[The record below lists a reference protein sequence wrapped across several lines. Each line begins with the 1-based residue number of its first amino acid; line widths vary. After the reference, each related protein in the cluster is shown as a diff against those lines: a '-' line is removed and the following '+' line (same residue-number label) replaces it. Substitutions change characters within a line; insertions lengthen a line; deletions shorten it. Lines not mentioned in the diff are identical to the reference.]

1 MKSATIWSRIADVA
15 GLAATPLIPAH
26 YLTLLRPHR
35 LQARI
40 EAVTTETS
48 DVKTFTLRPNALGRW
63 RLHRPGQYVS
73 VQLEID
79 GRLVTRMYSISSAP
93 ATDLITITVKAQG
106 RVSRALHSLQPGAY
120 VTLGEPA
127 GDFVLPDG
135 ELGPLLFITGGSG
148 ITPIASMI
156 RTFVAAGEL
165 PDVVHVHFARSAED
179 EIFGAELRALAAACP
194 RYQLV
199 MVHTNEQGRAFSIAW
214 LDELAADWR
223 TRETWACGP
232 AGLLEAI
239 TDAFAQSGRSTALH
253 VERFTATFAKAPAN
267 SNGGSV
273 KFVNSRLEARAD
285 GRTPLLKIAECAGVN
300 APSGCRMGICHSCD
314 TTLVA
319 GTARDLRTGEL
330 VEPGARV
337 QLCVCAAAG
346 DIELAL

>member
-40 EAVTTETS
+40 ETVTVETS
-48 DVKTFTLRPNALGRW
+48 DVKTFTLRPSRGW
-63 RLHRPGQYVS
+63 RMHRPGQYVS
-73 VQLEID
+73 VQVEID

-93 ATDLITITVKAQG
+93 DTNRITITVKAQG
-106 RVSRALHSLQPGAY
+106 RVSRALHALPAGAY
-120 VTLGEPA
+120 ITLGEPT

-135 ELGPLLFITGGSG
+135 ELPPLLFITGGSG

-165 PDVVHVHFARSAED
+165 PDIVHLHFARSADD
-179 EIFGAELRALAAACP
+179 EIFGAELRALSAACP
-194 RYQLV
+194 RYQLAV
-199 MVHTNEQGRAFSIAW
+199 IHTNEQGRAFSTAW
-214 LDELAADWR
+214 LDELASDWR
-223 TRETWACGP
+223 NRETWACGP

-239 TDAFAQSGRSTALH
+239 TAAFEQGGRSAALH

-267 SNGGSV
+267 SNGGQVRFAS
-273 KFVNSRLEARAD
+273 SRVEARAD
-285 GRTPLLKIAECAGVN
+285 GRTPLLNIAEGAGVA

-319 GTARDLRTGEL
+319 GCARDLRTGQL

-337 QLCVCAAAG
+337 QLCVCAAEG